1 MLQKRL
7 MQGAKQQQ
15 EFNSACF
22 LDIRSNIRA
31 IVNRSILRLQLRF
44 VMASVVLQNK
54 STPDWAFSRLVS
66 LSSQI
71 VGLENFVKT

>member
-1 MLQKRL
+1 M
-7 MQGAKQQQ
+7 
-15 EFNSACF
+15 
-22 LDIRSNIRA
+22 
-31 IVNRSILRLQLRF
+31 NRSILRLQLRF